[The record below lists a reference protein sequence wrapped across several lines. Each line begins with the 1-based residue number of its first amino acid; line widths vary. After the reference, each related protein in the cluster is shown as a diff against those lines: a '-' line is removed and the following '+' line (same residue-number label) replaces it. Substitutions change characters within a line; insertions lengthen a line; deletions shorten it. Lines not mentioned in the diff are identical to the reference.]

1 MFLNPDE
8 NTKMR
13 QITQFICKLL
23 PILLFSTGLFAQ
35 PLSDQKTKEV
45 FESARAKV
53 CLLKNDNQLIPL
65 QRLDTL
71 RMAYLSYQF
80 EDNTII
86 PALQMGNGLKTML
99 NKYSEVD
106 SLSSDSLAVEEWL
119 KNYDLFIVGLQDGVM
134 DAGGNVAMADDSYYE
149 WLDQLSQRAKV
160 VVVARNSGP
169 NTLKIPPGVQ
179 TLLTIPP
186 ATIWGE
192 SVAAQ
197 IVFGALGARGEM
209 ETDFNE
215 EFKKGRTFVSEGKM
229 RLAYLPPAVAGVDG
243 FYLEENVKRIVEEGI
258 EAGAFPGAQVLVAKD
273 GAVVY
278 HKAFGYH
285 TYDSTQEVSLTDIY
299 DFASVSKV
307 TGALPAVMKL
317 YGEDRFNIDAPLKE
331 YYPSFSKSNKSDLTY
346 REMLAH
352 YARLRPWIPYWQGTL
367 KGNARYPWQKKWDTN
382 RINDGRYRGRTF
394 SETPSADYNVRIT
407 DQLWQHRG
415 FKKKMFK
422 AIKKSPLLEKK
433 EYVYSGLL
441 FYLLPDIVSD
451 IVGEDYESYLYD
463 NFYDRLGAMTL
474 RYNPTRFYP
483 KERIVPTEQDT
494 FFRLTQLHGTVHDE
508 GAAMMGGVS
517 SNAGLFGSANDLA
530 KLFQMYMNE
539 GQYGGEQLINA
550 KALQEFTRC
559 QYCGEGNRRGLGFDK
574 PMIEYDE
581 KASSVAEQASAASFG
596 HSGYTGTFVWAD
608 PETDL
613 LYIFF
618 SNRVYPTRNN
628 PKIYRLNI
636 RPRIHT
642 VLYESLEERKPVTP
656 TTAFQ
661 PKDLTSPNGTVYRL
675 NASTG
680 GKKPNKGD
688 YLYFHASTTD
698 GTKTVSSSRDGAAPT
713 PFYQVPK
720 VITPASNPVQD
731 ILPQLSLGDSITITI
746 ALDTLPSKP
755 PGFENADYL
764 YFTLHV
770 VDVVSEV
777 EQDLLM
783 MEKRLADSKKMR
795 LLQSREK
802 EVSRVAQQTL
812 QQYKAGELDDKLKDG
827 PGGMEIFINEA
838 GNGPIVEAGRTVE
851 VNYYGILPDGTMFD
865 NSFKRGEPLLFPVGR
880 GRVIAG
886 WDQGFQELRQGDKA
900 TLFIPSEMGYG
911 ERGSPPV
918 IPPNSKLIF
927 YVEVVKVWGL
937 SN

>member
-1 MFLNPDE
+1 
-8 NTKMR
+8 MR
-13 QITQFICKLL
+13 QITQFISKVL
-23 PILLFSTGLFAQ
+23 PILLLSTGLFSQ
-35 PLSDQKTKEV
+35 PLSDKKTIDL
-45 FESARAKV
+45 FESARKKV
-53 CLLKNDNQLIPL
+53 CILKNENQLIPL

-80 EDNTII
+80 EDNTVI
-86 PALQMGNGLKTML
+86 PALQQGNGLETML
-99 NKYSEVD
+99 NKYTKVD
-106 SLSSDSLAVEEWL
+106 SLSSDSLQMEAWL
-119 KNYDLFIVGLQDGVM
+119 KNYDLFIVGLQDGVI
-134 DAGGNVAMADDSYYE
+134 DAGGNIAMADDSYYE

-169 NTLKIPPGVQ
+169 NTLRIPPSVQ
-179 TLLTIPP
+179 ALLMVPP
-186 ATIWGE
+186 ATVWGE

-215 EFKKGRTFVSEGKM
+215 EFKKGRTFVSQGKM
-229 RLAYLPPAVAGVDG
+229 RLAYIPPVVAGVDG
-243 FYLEENVKRIVEEGI
+243 YHLEENVKKIVEEGI
-258 EAGAFPGAQVLVAKD
+258 AAGAFPGAQVLVAKD

-278 HKAFGYH
+278 HQAFGYQ
-285 TYDSTQEVSLTDIY
+285 TYDSTQAVSLTDIY

-317 YGEDRFNIDAPLKE
+317 YGEDRFNLDAPFKE
-331 YYPSFSKSNKSDLTY
+331 YYPAFSNSNKSELTY

-367 KGNARYPWQKKWDTN
+367 KGNARYPWQKKWDNN

-441 FYLLPDIVSD
+441 FYLLPDIVTD
-451 IVGEDYESYLYD
+451 IVGEEYESYLYD
-463 NFYDRLGAMTL
+463 NFYDRLGAYTL
-474 RYNPTRFYP
+474 RYNPMRFYP
-483 KERIVPTEQDT
+483 KERIVPTEKDT

-530 KLFQMYMNE
+530 KLFQMYLNE

-574 PMIEYDE
+574 PMIEYE
-581 KASSVAEQASAASFG
+581 KSASSVAEQASAASFG

-628 PKIYRLNI
+628 RKIYQMNI

-642 VLYESLEERKPVTP
+642 VLYESLEERKPASALTD
-656 TTAFQ
+656 FQ
-661 PKDLTSPNGTVYRL
+661 PKDMTSPNGTIYRL

-680 GKKPNKGD
+680 AKKPNKGD

-698 GTKTVSSSRDGAAPT
+698 GTKTVSSSRDGGAPT

-720 VITPASNPVQD
+720 VMTPASNPVQD

-746 ALDTLPSKP
+746 QLDTLPQKP
-755 PGFENADYL
+755 PGFENSDFL
-764 YFTLHV
+764 YFNLHV

-777 EQDLLM
+777 EQELLM
-783 MEKRLADSKKMR
+783 MEKRLADSKKKR
-795 LLQSREK
+795 VLQSREK
-802 EVSRVAQQTL
+802 EASRIAQQTL
-812 QQYKAGELDDKLKDG
+812 QQYKVGELDSKLKDG

-838 GNGPIVEAGRTVE
+838 GDGPVVEAGRTLE

-865 NSFKRGEPLLFPVGR
+865 NSFKRGEPFLFPVGR

-886 WDQGFQELRQGDKA
+886 WDQGFQELREGDRA
-900 TLFIPSEMGYG
+900 TLFIPSQMGYG

-918 IPPNSKLIF
+918 IPPNSKLVF

>member
-1 MFLNPDE
+1 
-8 NTKMR
+8 MR
-13 QITQFICKLL
+13 QITQFISQLL
-23 PILLFSTGLFAQ
+23 PILFLSTSLFAQ
-35 PLSDQKTKEV
+35 PLSDKKTIDL
-45 FESARAKV
+45 FENARKKV
-53 CLLKNDNQLIPL
+53 CILKNENQLIPL

-80 EDNTII
+80 EDNTVI
-86 PALQMGNGLKTML
+86 PALQLGNGLETML
-99 NKYSEVD
+99 NKYTKVD
-106 SLSSDSLAVEEWL
+106 SLSSDSLQIEAWL
-119 KNYDLFIVGLQDGVM
+119 KNYDLFIVGLQDGVI
-134 DAGGNVAMADDSYYE
+134 DAGGNIAMADDSYYE

-179 TLLTIPP
+179 ALLMVPP
-186 ATIWGE
+186 ATVWGE

-197 IVFGALGARGEM
+197 VVFGALGARGEM
-209 ETDFNE
+209 EADFNE
-215 EFKKGRTFVSEGKM
+215 EFKKGRTFVSQGKM
-229 RLAYLPPAVAGVDG
+229 RLAYVPPAVAGVDG
-243 FYLEENVKRIVEEGI
+243 FYLEENVNKIVQEGI

-278 HKAFGYH
+278 HQAFGYH
-285 TYDSTQEVSLTDIY
+285 TYDSTQAVSLTDIY

-317 YGEDRFNIDAPLKE
+317 YGEDRFNLDAPFKE
-331 YYPSFSKSNKSDLTY
+331 YYPAFSKSNKSDLTY

-394 SETPSADYNVRIT
+394 SETPSADYNIRIT

-441 FYLLPDIVSD
+441 FYLLPDIVTD
-451 IVGEDYESYLYD
+451 IVGEEYESYLYD
-463 NFYDRLGAMTL
+463 NFYDRLGAYTL
-474 RYNPTRFYP
+474 RYNPMRFYP

-530 KLFQMYMNE
+530 KLFQMYLNE

-574 PMIEYDE
+574 PMIEY
-581 KASSVAEQASAASFG
+581 KKAASSVAEQASAASFG

-608 PETDL
+608 PEKDL

-628 PKIYRLNI
+628 RKIYQMNI

-642 VLYESLEERKPVTP
+642 VLYESLEKREPVTAS
-656 TTAFQ
+656 TDFQ
-661 PKDLTSPNGTVYRL
+661 PKDLTSANGTVYRL

-680 GKKPNKGD
+680 AKKPNKGD

-698 GTKTVSSSRDGAAPT
+698 GTKTVSSSRDGGAPT

-731 ILPQLSLGDSITITI
+731 ILPQLALGDSITITI
-746 ALDTLPSKP
+746 ALDTLPQKP
-755 PGFENADYL
+755 PGFENSDYL
-764 YFTLHV
+764 YFNLHV

-777 EQDLLM
+777 EQEQLM
-783 MEKRLADSKKMR
+783 MEKRLADSKKRR

-802 EVSRVAQQTL
+802 EAARIAQQTL
-812 QQYKAGELDDKLKDG
+812 QQYKAGELDNALKDG

-838 GNGPIVEAGRTVE
+838 GNGPVVEVGRTLE
-851 VNYYGILPDGTMFD
+851 VNYYGILPDGTLFD

-886 WDQGFQELRQGDKA
+886 WDQGFQALREGDKA
-900 TLFIPSEMGYG
+900 TLFIPSQMGYG

-918 IPPNSKLIF
+918 IPPNSNLVF

>member
-23 PILLFSTGLFAQ
+23 PILLFSTGLYAQ

-53 CLLKNDNQLIPL
+53 CLLKNENQLIPL

-149 WLDQLSQRAKV
+149 WLDQLSQQAKV

-186 ATIWGE
+186 ATVWGE

-197 IVFGALGARGEM
+197 VVFGALGARGEM

-258 EAGAFPGAQVLVAKD
+258 GAGAFPGAQVLVAKD

-317 YGEDRFNIDAPLKE
+317 YGEDRFNIDAPFKE
-331 YYPSFSKSNKSDLTY
+331 YYPSFSNSNKSDLTY

-642 VLYESLEERKPVTP
+642 VLYESLEERKPVAP

-838 GNGPIVEAGRTVE
+838 GNGPIVEEGRTLE

-886 WDQGFQELRQGDKA
+886 WDQGFQELREGDKA

>member
-1 MFLNPDE
+1 
-8 NTKMR
+8 MR

>member
-1 MFLNPDE
+1 
-8 NTKMR
+8 MR
-13 QITQFICKLL
+13 QITQFISQLL
-23 PILLFSTGLFAQ
+23 PILFLSTSLFAQ
-35 PLSDQKTKEV
+35 PLSDKKTIDL
-45 FESARAKV
+45 FENARKKV
-53 CLLKNDNQLIPL
+53 CILKNENQLIPL

-80 EDNTII
+80 EDNTVI
-86 PALQMGNGLKTML
+86 PALQLGNGLETML
-99 NKYSEVD
+99 NKYTKVD
-106 SLSSDSLAVEEWL
+106 SLSSDSLQIEAWL
-119 KNYDLFIVGLQDGVM
+119 KNYDLFIVGLQDGVI
-134 DAGGNVAMADDSYYE
+134 DAGGNIAMADDSYYE

-179 TLLTIPP
+179 ALLMVPP
-186 ATIWGE
+186 ATVWGE

-197 IVFGALGARGEM
+197 VVFGALGARGEM
-209 ETDFNE
+209 EADFNE
-215 EFKKGRTFVSEGKM
+215 EFKKGRTFVSQGKM
-229 RLAYLPPAVAGVDG
+229 RLAYVPPAVAGVDG
-243 FYLEENVKRIVEEGI
+243 FYLEENVNKIVQEGI

-278 HKAFGYH
+278 HQAFGYH
-285 TYDSTQEVSLTDIY
+285 TYDSTRAVSLTDIY

-317 YGEDRFNIDAPLKE
+317 YGEDRFNLDAPFKE
-331 YYPSFSKSNKSDLTY
+331 YYPAFSKSNKSDLTY

-394 SETPSADYNVRIT
+394 SETPSADYNIRIT

-441 FYLLPDIVSD
+441 FYLLPDIVAD
-451 IVGEDYESYLYD
+451 IVGEEYESYLYD
-463 NFYDRLGAMTL
+463 NFYDRLGAYTL
-474 RYNPTRFYP
+474 RYNPMRFYP
-483 KERIVPTEQDT
+483 KDRIVPTEQDT

-530 KLFQMYMNE
+530 KLFQMYLNE

-550 KALQEFTRC
+550 KAVQEFTRC

-574 PMIEYDE
+574 PMIEY
-581 KASSVAEQASAASFG
+581 KKAASSVAEQASAASFG

-608 PETDL
+608 PEKDL

-628 PKIYRLNI
+628 RKIYQMNI

-642 VLYESLEERKPVTP
+642 VLYESLEKREPVTAS
-656 TTAFQ
+656 TDFQ

-680 GKKPNKGD
+680 AKKPNKGD

-698 GTKTVSSSRDGAAPT
+698 GTKTVSSSRDGGAPT

-731 ILPQLSLGDSITITI
+731 ILPQLALGDSITITI
-746 ALDTLPSKP
+746 ALDTLPQKP
-755 PGFENADYL
+755 PGFENSDYL
-764 YFTLHV
+764 YFNLHV

-777 EQDLLM
+777 EQEQLM
-783 MEKRLADSKKMR
+783 MEKRLADSKKRR

-802 EVSRVAQQTL
+802 EAARIAQQTL
-812 QQYKAGELDDKLKDG
+812 QQYKAGELDNALKDG

-838 GNGPIVEAGRTVE
+838 GNGPVVEVGRTLE
-851 VNYYGILPDGTMFD
+851 VNYYGILPDGTLFD

-886 WDQGFQELRQGDKA
+886 WDQGFQALREGDKA
-900 TLFIPSEMGYG
+900 TLFIPSQMGYG

-918 IPPNSKLIF
+918 IPPNSNLVF

>member
-1 MFLNPDE
+1 
-8 NTKMR
+8 
-13 QITQFICKLL
+13 
-23 PILLFSTGLFAQ
+23 
-35 PLSDQKTKEV
+35 
-45 FESARAKV
+45 
-53 CLLKNDNQLIPL
+53 
-65 QRLDTL
+65 
-71 RMAYLSYQF
+71 
-80 EDNTII
+80 
-86 PALQMGNGLKTML
+86 
-99 NKYSEVD
+99 
-106 SLSSDSLAVEEWL
+106 
-119 KNYDLFIVGLQDGVM
+119 
-134 DAGGNVAMADDSYYE
+134 
-149 WLDQLSQRAKV
+149 
-160 VVVARNSGP
+160 
-169 NTLKIPPGVQ
+169 
-179 TLLTIPP
+179 
-186 ATIWGE
+186 
-192 SVAAQ
+192 
-197 IVFGALGARGEM
+197 
-209 ETDFNE
+209 
-215 EFKKGRTFVSEGKM
+215 
-229 RLAYLPPAVAGVDG
+229 
-243 FYLEENVKRIVEEGI
+243 
-258 EAGAFPGAQVLVAKD
+258 
-273 GAVVY
+273 
-278 HKAFGYH
+278 
-285 TYDSTQEVSLTDIY
+285 
-299 DFASVSKV
+299 
-307 TGALPAVMKL
+307 
-317 YGEDRFNIDAPLKE
+317 
-331 YYPSFSKSNKSDLTY
+331 
-346 REMLAH
+346 
-352 YARLRPWIPYWQGTL
+352 
-367 KGNARYPWQKKWDTN
+367 
-382 RINDGRYRGRTF
+382 
-394 SETPSADYNVRIT
+394 
-407 DQLWQHRG
+407 
-415 FKKKMFK
+415 
-422 AIKKSPLLEKK
+422 
-433 EYVYSGLL
+433 
-441 FYLLPDIVSD
+441 
-451 IVGEDYESYLYD
+451 
-463 NFYDRLGAMTL
+463 MTL